1 MGGLLLRWDPAP
13 PPLKRLTASF
23 WAHGLSSLGPLRPS
37 SCYRPGFSASS
48 INGS

>member
-13 PPLKRLTASF
+13 LPLERLTASS
-23 WAHGLSSLGPLRPS
+23 WAHGLSSLGPLRLL
-37 SCYRPGFSASS
+37 SCYRPGFLASS